1 METWNSSGIFYRA
14 CATERAVFPQTRV
27 EVNCISCDPKKSD
40 CSRQVDATRESCRF
54 SRT

>member
-40 CSRQVDATRESCRF
+40 CSR
-54 SRT
+54 